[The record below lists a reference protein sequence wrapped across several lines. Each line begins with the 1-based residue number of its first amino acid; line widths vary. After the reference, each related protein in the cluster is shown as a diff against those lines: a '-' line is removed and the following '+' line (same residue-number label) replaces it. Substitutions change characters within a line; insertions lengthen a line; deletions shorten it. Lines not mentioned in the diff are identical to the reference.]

1 MDGRLLVSSLSSRQ
15 SSATSWKTVALLIS
29 VMVPLV
35 ASFVMVA
42 WDFCL
47 DPIAST
53 INHAWIWKDG
63 GGYFGVP
70 FSNYLGWSFTVYIFF
85 QLFALYQRKHGS
97 DELSRAL
104 PATHYLQAI
113 ILYLWTGVGFVI
125 GYLFMSPSTYV
136 TDAAGHVWTTSDIFE
151 SMAISAIYTMI
162 FISILG
168 LAILYRDQLTQKRA

>member
-1 MDGRLLVSSLSSRQ
+1 MALRRWLL
-15 SSATSWKTVALLIS
+15 AAVA
-29 VMVPLV
+29 VPLV

-85 QLFALYQRKHGS
+85 QLFALYRRKRGVE
-97 DELSRAL
+97 DLSRAL
-104 PATHYLQAI
+104 PAAHYLQAI
-113 ILYLWTGVGFVI
+113 ILYLWTGVGFVL

-136 TDAAGHVWTTSDIFE
+136 TDAAGHSWTTGDIFE

-162 FISILG
+162 FISILA
-168 LAILYRDQLTQKRA
+168 LAVLYRDQLMQKRVAA